1 MVMLSRMESP
11 LLSARS
17 PCQKNDPATSPCDDA
32 PSSIEMSGILP
43 DTDAPANLVH
53 GAMGTGPVV
62 VFGQGP
68 QSLSSRKRRGQ
79 PVVPGTSIALR
90 VVLT

>member
-1 MVMLSRMESP
+1 MLSRMESP

-32 PSSIEMSGILP
+32 ASSIEMSGILP

-53 GAMGTGPVV
+53 GAMGTGPLRSMNSDDP
-62 VFGQGP
+62 FAAEIEP
-68 QSLSSRKRRGQ
+68 ACLQSTNL
-79 PVVPGTSIALR
+79 
-90 VVLT
+90 